1 MPLASLRAENALPP
15 AIGSAGSGINVVMPN
30 TGFDATSP
38 TFAEN
43 HWRLVLDEVE
53 AFIYTTD
60 LEGRYT
66 FANRMV
72 LELLGHP
79 LEYVL
84 GKDIGEFFD
93 LSKDDSL
100 RENDERVLRHGETIA
115 REEANLIQA
124 TGEVRTYWSVKKPLR
139 DAGGVIVGMIGIS
152 YEITQRKRLEA
163 KVNEQNKL
171 MDAILDNVDAL
182 VYMKDANRRFVYAN
196 ERVAEVFGRP
206 CAEIIGALD
215 TDLMPREVADRFWEK
230 DLKIF
235 KTGTRQAG
243 EETLVDAAGRSRHY
257 WSVIVPWSSPD
268 GTPAI
273 IGLSTDITELHEL
286 KEDLQRQTVTDMLT
300 GAGNRRG
307 LYERAR
313 REFARCR
320 RHGIA
325 LGLISID
332 IDHFKQVNDRYGHLA
347 GDRVLREFAACCH
360 GALRSED
367 LCARTGGE
375 EFSVLSFATD
385 LDATYALAERIR
397 GLVAACLANPDDP
410 ESGITAS
417 FGVTC
422 LRDSDGD
429 FEAMFRRADRAL
441 YRAKQ
446 EGRNRT
452 CVEAD

>member
-1 MPLASLRAENALPP
+1 
-15 AIGSAGSGINVVMPN
+15 MPN
-30 TGFDATSP
+30 TGFDASSS
-38 TFAEN
+38 TFADN
-43 HWRLVLDEVE
+43 HFRLVLDEVE

-72 LELLGHP
+72 LALLGHP

-93 LSKDDSL
+93 LSKDSTL
-100 RENDERVLRHGETIA
+100 RANDERVLHHGETIA

-139 DAGGVIVGMIGIS
+139 DSGGAIIGMIGIS
-152 YEITQRKRLEA
+152 HDITEQKRLED
-163 KVNEQNKL
+163 KVRDQNKL
-171 MDAILDNVDAL
+171 MDAILENVDAL
-182 VYMKDANRRFVYAN
+182 VYMKDANRRFLYAN
-196 ERVAEVFGRP
+196 ERVAEAFGRP
-206 CAEIIGALD
+206 LDQVVGSID
-215 TDLMPREVADRFWEK
+215 TDLLPRDVADRFWEK
-230 DLKIF
+230 DLRIF
-235 KTGTRQAG
+235 ETGARQAG
-243 EETLVDAAGRSRHY
+243 EETLVDASGRQRHY

-300 GAGNRRG
+300 GVANRRG
-307 LYERAR
+307 LYETAHL
-313 REFARCR
+313 EFARCR

-332 IDHFKQVNDRYGHLA
+332 IDHFKQVNDRYGHLI
-347 GDRVLREFAACCH
+347 GDRVLREFAACCQ

-375 EFSVLSFATD
+375 EFSILSFATD
-385 LDATYALAERIR
+385 LDATFALAERIR
-397 GLVAACLANPDDP
+397 RLVAACLVDPDDP
-410 ESGITAS
+410 ESGISAS

-422 LRDSDGD
+422 LRDSDSD
-429 FEAMFRRADRAL
+429 FEAMFRRADRSL

-446 EGRNRT
+446 DGRNRT
-452 CVEAD
+452 FVAAD